1 VSNAVAQDSRLTF
14 EARGVMLYLL
24 SKPNNWHIQKED
36 LMREGYAGKDRIL
49 RILDELEQHR
59 YINWS
64 GDRRRLQLPSGKF
77 LWLAPGLYEA
87 RNAPC
92 SEKPPMAK
100 PRAEKPE
107 SGNPEDGKPE
117 SGKPDTYKERVQS
130 TEGTNENLVD
140 SENGSKEEQKN
151 ETHTLCVPP
160 QIEFS
165 DQEDESNPW
174 DDDPHSYETVE
185 KYVNYCLHYLGHD
198 IRNPPGLVKTILKE
212 RNPRDYYAIETRL
225 ADREM
230 ELQAEQERREQQEAD
245 RLQRAREEEELQQRE
260 EAQRNENERLRAE
273 ENERRRLRE
282 ITEAPAREAQRLNQ
296 EKRDRQE
303 RIEECETAIKTW
315 SSQTAIETFI
325 NAKLSP
331 GEKAD
336 LQNRLTSRAASG
348 R

>member
-1 VSNAVAQDSRLTF
+1 MDQTGPRERRRRPGCTTIHRSAHDEAHPYVQVSNAVAQDSRLTF

-36 LMREGYAGKDRIL
+36 LMR
-49 RILDELEQHR
+49 
-59 YINWS
+59 
-64 GDRRRLQLPSGKF
+64 
-77 LWLAPGLYEA
+77 
-87 RNAPC
+87 
-92 SEKPPMAK
+92 
-100 PRAEKPE
+100 
-107 SGNPEDGKPE
+107 
-117 SGKPDTYKERVQS
+117 
-130 TEGTNENLVD
+130 
-140 SENGSKEEQKN
+140 
-151 ETHTLCVPP
+151 
-160 QIEFS
+160 FS

-296 EKRDRQE
+296 EKRDRQA